1 MENDIWAIFKHIIRD
16 NSQSLDE
23 QHSLCP
29 RDSWC
34 TYWSNREKYND
45 QKRLASVFIEVL
57 KPLFLNLTKSKLLKR
72 CLQGL
77 TQNQNE
83 AINGLSWGKCPK
95 TKFCGKVKVLLA
107 VSETISH
114 FNTGSGS
121 KVTLLNQLNIES
133 SKNMLSA
140 VRKEDHKRIIIAA
153 KIISEKSQ
161 MHRRKLCAK
170 KLRKNVNVI
179 AVTYQAC
186 SFGLSEKPEDITKTC
201 SKKKAE
207 KLAKNDAEPV
217 APVFIDESQIS
228 LLMTKK

>member
-1 MENDIWAIFKHIIRD
+1 MVRR
-16 NSQSLDE
+16 
-23 QHSLCP
+23 CP

-34 TYWSNREKYND
+34 TYWSNREKYNE
-45 QKRLASVFIEVL
+45 QKHLVSVFIEVL
-57 KPLFLNLTKSKLLKR
+57 KPLFINLTKSELLKR

-77 TQNQNE
+77 TQNQNKQMFQDK
-83 AINGLSWGKCPK
+83 ILC
-95 TKFCGKVKVLLA
+95 KVKVLLA

-121 KVTLLNQLNIES
+121 RVTLLNQLNIDS

-153 KIISEKSQ
+153 KKMSEKSR
-161 MHRRKLCAK
+161 MRRRKLRAK
-170 KLRKNVNVI
+170 KLMKNVNVT
-179 AVTYQAC
+179 AVTYQAG
-186 SFGLSEKPEDITKTC
+186 SFGLSEKPDDITKTC

-217 APVFIDESQIS
+217 APVFIDESQ
-228 LLMTKK
+228 K